1 MEHTHSSKRLFVRLL
16 VSLCLLGLALF
27 VFLQRQALFDSY
39 MVWQYKPSPD
49 IAAISERTK
58 LTDKGKFLFYASH
71 PELNDREAFNKT
83 CKAKGSEQS
92 VVLGCYTMMRIYLF
106 DIDNPKLDGIKE
118 VTAAHEMLHAAYDR
132 LSSEER
138 ERVDELVEA
147 QLRTLRDKRILGL
160 IKEYDKTEPGERLN
174 ELHSILG
181 TEVASLSPELE
192 KYYTQYFKD
201 RLAVVGLAQ
210 SYGAVFDNLK
220 SRMDALLVEIKALGD
235 SIEKHNA
242 EYTAAAQE
250 LNNDIESF
258 NVRARSGQ
266 MSEDEFNSQRATL
279 EALQADLQAFYDQ
292 IKSEIALYDLKR
304 SELESVNS
312 ESDVLNR
319 SIDSKLSPVPSI

>member
-1 MEHTHSSKRLFVRLL
+1 MEHTHSSKGLFARLL
-16 VSLCLLGLALF
+16 ISLCLLALAVF
-27 VFLQRQALFDSY
+27 VFTQRQTLIDTY

-49 IAAISERTK
+49 IAAITERTK
-58 LTDKGKFLFYASH
+58 LTDKGKFYFYASH
-71 PELNDREAFNKT
+71 PELNDRESFNKA
-83 CKAKGSEQS
+83 CKAKGGEQS
-92 VVLGCYTMMRIYLF
+92 VVLGCYAMMQIHVF
-106 DIDNPKLDGIKE
+106 DVDNPKLDGIKE

-132 LSSEER
+132 LSEDER
-138 ERVDELVEA
+138 ERVDGLVEA
-147 QLRTLRDKRILGL
+147 QLRTLNDPRILGL
-160 IKEYDKTEPGERLN
+160 VKEYDKTEPGERLN

-201 RLAVVGLAQ
+201 RLAVVSLAT
-210 SYGAVFDNLK
+210 SYGSVFDELK
-220 SRMDALLVEIKALGD
+220 SRMEALLVEIKTLAD
-235 SIEKHNA
+235 NIEKHNA
-242 EYTAAAQE
+242 EYTASAQQ
-250 LNNDIESF
+250 LNSDIESF

-266 MSEDEFNSQRATL
+266 MSKDEFDSQRATL
-279 EALQADLQAFYDQ
+279 EALQADLQAFYDS

>member
-1 MEHTHSSKRLFVRLL
+1 MEHTHSNKGLLIRLL
-16 VSLCLLGLALF
+16 ISLFLLGLAIV
-27 VFLQRQALFDSY
+27 VFTQRQVLIDTY

-58 LTDKGKFLFYASH
+58 LTDKGEFLFYAST
-71 PELNDREAFNKT
+71 PELNDRESFNKA
-83 CKAKGSEQS
+83 CKAKGGEQT

-132 LSSEER
+132 LSPDER
-138 ERVDELVEA
+138 DRVDGLVET
-147 QLRTLRDKRILGL
+147 QVRTLRDERILGL
-160 IKEYDKTEPGERLN
+160 IKEYEKTEPGERLN

-181 TEVASLSPELE
+181 TEVASLNPELE
-192 KYYTQYFKD
+192 TYYKQYFED
-201 RLAVVGLAQ
+201 RLAVVSLA
-210 SYGAVFDNLK
+210 SNYGAVFDELK
-220 SRMDALLVEIKALGD
+220 GRMEALLAEITALAD

-242 EYTAAAQE
+242 EYTAAAQQ
-250 LNNDIESF
+250 LNADIEAF

-266 MSEDEFNSQRATL
+266 MSREEFDSQRTTL
-279 EALQADLQAFYDQ
+279 EALQSDLQSFYNL
-292 IKSEIALYDLKR
+292 IKDEIALYDLKR